1 MEENKRP
8 WANLFNAALWA
19 VLLWTRMDTYFDL
32 LPIHGKIF
40 SPEVWRD
47 LQTEYIA
54 LFLIYAALILLSL
67 LRFFLY
73 NRKMLLRW
81 AEAITVTLI
90 CICGA
95 VGLLLHPVLTN
106 IWVWLFG
113 AVLLA
118 VCIWSWRDLWKHYR
132 TPA

>member
-73 NRKMLLRW
+73 NRKLLLLW
-81 AEAITVTLI
+81 ATAITVTLI
-90 CICGA
+90 CMCSDMQMIPP
-95 VGLLLHPVLTN
+95 LWQN
-106 IWVWLFG
+106 IQH
-113 AVLLA
+113 
-118 VCIWSWRDLWKHYR
+118 CSPQSR
-132 TPA
+132 TWPQHSINS

>member
-19 VLLWTRMDTYFDL
+19 VLLWTRLDIYFDL
-32 LPIHGKIF
+32 LPIHDKIF

-54 LFLIYAALILLSL
+54 LFLMYGTLVLLSL

-73 NRKMLLRW
+73 NRKGLLLW
-81 AEAITVTLI
+81 AEAVLYTL
-90 CICGA
+90 CCVCGIA
-95 VGLLLHPVLTN
+95 GLLFLPVFTDKWLY
-106 IWVWLFG
+106 LFG